1 MCHADP
7 VEVARV
13 RQQVRRFYDGGLPA
27 RGQLPEVP
35 PDPGQDPRIVL
46 ERHTEAGLESFSM
59 ERRIAYDDRRLGELL
74 VPADPASFRT
84 DLTSVPALFTWLV
97 PKTGAHLPAAL
108 LHDGLVRDRGA
119 TSESYV
125 STLGHHV
132 DRVEADRIFRD
143 AMADTGTGVVRRWI
157 VWSAV
162 TLATLV
168 LGRDLPWAAA
178 TTWRY
183 RAAVGV
189 TVVCVVVLGNSAL
202 ADLFD
207 TSWPATFELPWMGE
221 RPWWLELIGGFAGAV
236 AIPVALGML
245 WGRFHAAG
253 AVVGVL
259 LAVLLPVTLGLVL
272 TAGSYLAVERAA
284 ARWPVVSAGVAAAVV
299 VASVCVTLA
308 LSA

>member
-1 MCHADP
+1 M
-7 VEVARV
+7 EIARV
-13 RQQVRRFYDGGLPA
+13 RQQVRRFYDGGVPGRDQQPGL
-27 RGQLPEVP
+27 P

-46 ERHTEAGLESFSM
+46 ERHTESGLESFSM
-59 ERRIAYDDRRLGELL
+59 ERRIAYDDRHLGELL
-74 VPADPASFRT
+74 VPADPDAFRT

-108 LHDGLVRDRGA
+108 LHDGLVQDPDEA
-119 TSESYV
+119 ASYV
-125 STLGHHV
+125 STLGHRV

-183 RAAVGV
+183 RGAVAL
-189 TVVCVVVLGNSAL
+189 TVLGIVVLGYSAI

-207 TSWPATFELPWMGE
+207 LAWPATFELPWMGE
-221 RPWWLELIGGFAGAV
+221 RPWWLEVVGGFAGAV
-236 AIPVALGML
+236 TIPVALGLL
-245 WGRFHAAG
+245 WGRFRMAG
-253 AVVGVL
+253 AIVGVL
-259 LAVLLPVTLGLVL
+259 LAVLLPVTLGLAAI
-272 TAGSYLAVERAA
+272 AGSYLAVERAA
-284 ARWPVVSAGVAAAVV
+284 AQWPMVTAGIAALV
-299 VASVCVTLA
+299 VAVSVVVTLA
-308 LSA
+308 LSV